1 MLVVQEFVSADGF
14 AADAD
19 GEFGFGGVI
28 SDWSPINADQLQ
40 LIDRTGMIVLGR
52 TTYELF
58 VAYWP
63 AADHILA
70 EPINTMPR
78 AVLSQSLTAA
88 AWGDWPAAT
97 VQPGALV
104 EVIGRLADSAGSKDL
119 LVWGSL
125 ELTKSLFRAGLVDEL
140 RLIVCPVALGA
151 GVSVTPYDLGQTTL
165 QLTATKSYSNG
176 AVQLT
181 YRL

>member
-40 LIDRTGMIVLGR
+40 LINRTGMIVLGR
-52 TTYELF
+52 ATYELF

-63 AADHILA
+63 TADHAMA
-70 EPINTMPR
+70 EPINTTPK
-78 AVLSQSLTAA
+78 AVLSQSLAA
-88 AWGDWPAAT
+88 AGWGDWPAAA
-97 VQPGALV
+97 VQPGPLV
-104 EVIGRLADSAGSKDL
+104 EVIRRLADSAGPKDL

-125 ELTKSLFRAGLVDEL
+125 ELTKSLFRVGLVDEL

-151 GVSVTPYDLGQTTL
+151 GVSVTPHDLGQTPL
-165 QLTATKSYSNG
+165 QLVAAKPYSNG

-181 YRL
+181 YRP